1 MEFDA
6 ACRGCGIGA
15 LSSKVVGQ
23 CVAFTWEV
31 SKGVVG
37 ELEQCSVLDIN
48 KVLLNTCIAQ
58 ACIVVEVLY
67 EG

>member
-6 ACRGCGIGA
+6 ARGGCGIGA
-15 LSSKVVGQ
+15 LSSQVVSQ

-37 ELEQCSVLDIN
+37 ELKQCCVFDIN
-48 KVLLNTCIAQ
+48 EVLLNTCIAQ
-58 ACIVVEVLY
+58 ACVVVEVLY